1 MWGSNPDPRRPPEMR
16 SVAAAFGWE
25 FRQRH
30 RWPLIAFATFVVAV
44 TAYGSLLVEDGATLQ
59 MDPPEGLAGFLIAP
73 LSIAFFYILA
83 VFSFGLSGD
92 LAARQSIYPARMFAL
107 PVTTAALAGW
117 PMLYGAA
124 AMTVLWLTAW
134 AFAQLWNV
142 DLPLVWPGLLAVT
155 FMAWTQVFTWK
166 TYAFRGLRVIVTVIW
181 LISLDIIVILAVE
194 MKASRDVLS
203 AFLAPQLPLAYAAA
217 CFFLARARRGDVPD
231 WRSTAWATPIA
242 GEAARPKAWFRSAAR
257 AQAWFEWRLHGRT
270 LPALVALVVPF
281 ELSLLFVPG
290 NDVPSIVFT
299 TLIVA
304 LLTPSFLAGFVAAA
318 VNKANPFVRDSY
330 GLAPFVA
337 VRPMSS
343 AGLVAAKLEMTLWST
358 LFAWALMLLIVPLAL
373 IWSGAISTV
382 IERAGRLTAA
392 IGTARAIVI
401 SLLVLAGLFAST
413 WKHLVQNLCIGL
425 TGRDWL
431 IKGSVF
437 ASLVLI
443 VLVFPAWHWVRYS
456 GRVFWTMWDNVALI
470 LAVMVAFKM
479 TAAAWVA
486 IRLGTSGL
494 LRDRVL
500 IGGAVSWSV
509 AVFALYGVFAWF
521 VDTLLI
527 PHYLLLLL
535 AILQVPL
542 TRTSAAP
549 LALAWN
555 RHR

>member
-1 MWGSNPDPRRPPEMR
+1 M
-16 SVAAAFGWE
+16 
-25 FRQRH
+25 
-30 RWPLIAFATFVVAV
+30 AFAVGVS
-44 TAYGSLLVEDGATLQ
+44 AYRFLWVDEVATLR

-73 LSIAFFYILA
+73 LAIAFFYILA

-92 LAARQSIYPARMFAL
+92 LAARQSIYPARMFTL

-124 AMTVLWLTAW
+124 AISGLWATAW
-134 AFAQLWNV
+134 SFARWWNI
-142 DLPLVWPGLLAVT
+142 DLPLVWPGLLAIT

-166 TYAFRGLRVIVTVIW
+166 GYALRGLRVIVTVAW
-181 LISLDIIVILAVE
+181 LITLDVIVILAVE
-194 MKASRDVLS
+194 TRAPDSLLI

-231 WRSTAWATPIA
+231 WRR
-242 GEAARPKAWFRSAAR
+242 ARAPSVGAQASRAKPGFGTAAR

-304 LLTPSFLAGFVAAA
+304 LLTPPFLAGFVAAA
-318 VNKANPFVRDSY
+318 VGTANPFVRDAY
-330 GLAPFVA
+330 GLAPFTA
-337 VRPMSS
+337 TRPMSS
-343 AGLVAAKLEMTLWST
+343 AGLVAAKLAMALWST
-358 LFAWALMLLIVPLAL
+358 LATWAVMFLIVPLAL
-373 IWSGAISTV
+373 MWSDTLPVV
-382 IERAGRLTAA
+382 IDRAGRLAEA
-392 IGTARAIVI
+392 IGTPRAIVLA
-401 SLLVLAGLFAST
+401 LLVFAGLFAST

-443 VLVFPAWHWVRYS
+443 ILIFPAWRWLRTD
-456 GRVFWTMWDNVALI
+456 GRVFWTLWDNAASI
-470 LAVMVAFKM
+470 LAVLVAAKM
-479 TAAAWVA
+479 AAAGWVA
-486 IRLGTSGL
+486 IRLGKSSL
-494 LRDRVL
+494 LRDRIL
-500 IGGAVSWSV
+500 IGGAAGWCL
-509 AVFALYGVFAWF
+509 AVFALYGMFAWF
-521 VDTLLI
+521 ADTPLI
-527 PHYLLLLL
+527 PHHLLLLI

-542 TRTSAAP
+542 TRVSAAP
-549 LALAWN
+549 LALDWN